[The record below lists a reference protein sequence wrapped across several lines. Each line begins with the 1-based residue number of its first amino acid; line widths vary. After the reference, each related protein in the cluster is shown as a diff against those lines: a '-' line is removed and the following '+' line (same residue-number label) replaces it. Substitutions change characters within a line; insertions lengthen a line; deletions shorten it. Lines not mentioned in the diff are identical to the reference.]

1 MSMTAEEF
9 YTQREI
15 LKQQQKVNQGK
26 RGFGLAAMQEKM
38 SELLGFTKDNNNGYW
53 ALPKHMHSCPID
65 KPYVRQSYVFAAQCP
80 AGLWSPVIDIKYG
93 HTWDPDKSFDFT
105 LESRFSWP
113 PIPARNVLSTIWD
126 VVVFDSEEEAFSAAI
141 NKAEAWLQ
149 KEDKKMTMLMNQFA
163 FKELPE
169 RCPLDIYAITGAIE
183 SIAEIIEWLD
193 AVEVVMSGEPLPQD
207 ESGQLRLAGEDLMP
221 TEEGVL
227 AEDKSH
233 MAVAEKYRSS
243 ISHLLSAQMELKE
256 IKDEALAPHKE
267 EIDAKKASIELW
279 TFIANYYQIVSAME
293 EARIKSKKEDPAF
306 CVYAYTISGVKGV
319 RVEVGTKQDIRD
331 KEFEISA
338 AHTLETIAEFLHG
351 EIVSDE
357 ADVVVNP
364 ATEAE
369 TERHETCEERSWTC
383 PPETRT
389 KNSPTVRAYSA
400 AAALLSLPCEDC
412 CVFHC
417 CSGPFVVDEEA
428 ISQHDQPLSGDEEG
442 VQEMAGAN

>member
-1 MSMTAEEF
+1 MSITAEEF
-9 YTQREI
+9 YTQREFLI
-15 LKQQQKVNQGK
+15 QEQQDNQGK
-26 RGFGLAAMQEKM
+26 RGYGVAATEKKIA
-38 SELLGFTKDNNNGYW
+38 EVLGFTDDNNTGYW
-53 ALPKHMHSCPID
+53 GFPESYFECPID
-65 KPYVRQSYVFAAQCP
+65 KPYVRQSFIQAAICP
-80 AGLWSPVIDIKYG
+80 AGLWSPTIDIKYG
-93 HTWDPDKSFDFT
+93 KTWEPGKKFNFSTD
-105 LESRFSWP
+105 SRFSYP
-113 PIPARNVLSTIWD
+113 RTSAKNILSTAYD
-126 VVVFDSEEEAFSAAI
+126 VVVFDSEEEAYSAAI
-141 NKAEAWLQ
+141 NQAEAWL
-149 KEDKKMTMLMNQFA
+149 EDEGRKMTELMEQFA
-163 FKELPE
+163 YGELSE
-169 RCPLDIYAITGAIE
+169 ECPLDIYAITDAICAIDE
-183 SIAEIIEWLD
+183 LVEWLD
-193 AVEVVMSGEPLPQD
+193 GIAATVGNKKLPQD
-207 ESGQLRLAGEDLMP
+207 PDGQLRLAGEDLMP

-338 AHTLETIAEFLHG
+338 SHTLEIIAEFLHG

-357 ADVVVNP
+357 ADVAVS

-369 TERHETCEERSWTC
+369 TEIPETCEERSWTC

-389 KNSPTVRAYSA
+389 LGSPIIKAYSA
-400 AAALLSLPCEDC
+400 AAALLSLPCENC

-428 ISQHDQPLSGDEEG
+428 ISQHDQPLSVDEEG
-442 VQEMAGAN
+442 VQETAGAN